1 MKDKMSDK
9 QYYAISLWDYSLPA
23 ICSGSSYYYG
33 TMNEI
38 TRFMEALSEK
48 EKTGFENTIAAF
60 EQYKQGVEDA
70 THNVAYAQMRLITPV
85 KLIEEGSQSFPACEW
100 TYLNTYGA
108 PYYLKCDGGK
118 CVQLLVKRD
127 KKYYKCIRFYL
138 ENLQYSSD
146 YDRDS
151 WRKLDGG
158 FWGHPCMIDVDR
170 FRDSKFVVHSN
181 LFAEEKVFDTIKAA
195 HLDNLNN
202 NTVPDIAAFAKDV
215 FGDG

>member
-1 MKDKMSDK
+1 MNENVLNN

-33 TMNEI
+33 TMDEI
-38 TRFMEALSEK
+38 TRFIKTLSAK
-48 EKTGFENTIAAF
+48 EKRSFEYTIAAF
-60 EQYKQGVEDA
+60 EQYKQGVIDV
-70 THNVAYAQMRLITPV
+70 THNVAYAPMRLITPV
-85 KLIEEGSQSFPACEW
+85 KLIRERSQSFSACEW

-108 PYYLKCDGGK
+108 PYYLKCDGGN

-127 KKYYKCIRFYL
+127 KKYYSCIRFYL

-151 WRKLDGG
+151 WRTLDGG
-158 FWGHPCMIDVDR
+158 FWGHPCIIDVDR
-170 FRDSKFVVHSN
+170 DRESKFVVHSN
-181 LFAEEKVFDTIKAA
+181 LFAEDKVFNSIKAA
-195 HLDNLNN
+195 HFDELNN